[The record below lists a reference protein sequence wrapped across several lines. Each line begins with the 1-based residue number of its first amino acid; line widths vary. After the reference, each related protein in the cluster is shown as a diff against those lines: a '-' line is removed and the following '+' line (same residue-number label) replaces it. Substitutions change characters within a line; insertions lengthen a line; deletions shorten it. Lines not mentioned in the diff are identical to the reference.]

1 MNEWK
6 LNSYYSICGF
16 RNVLNMWPWH
26 GSDDLVMVSRLLIG
40 QYDMILA
47 SDWLMV
53 TTVSGCQSSI
63 SAMAGITP
71 ELIDGAVW
79 IFRQVLALSVASL
92 HFIGVASK
100 VEENVAAENIIQS
113 CVLRSQD
120 WKLISLNI
128 PPLPPVNTPPGSTW
142 LFSNEKNDFQI
153 LFKFATWPAPSSP
166 PSPTLIPFPVSVC
179 SFTAGADQVINE
191 DIDGGSDVTTQFSGK
206 WWWFALRRSEKR
218 RFTFLQNLLDRPDTT
233 WRNESNNNGSFRLSI
248 ASGRLSALTT
258 MLMTLLTSIKLGFQ
272 LLEI

>member
-1 MNEWK
+1 MGIGHHYEW
-6 LNSYYSICGF
+6 CE
-16 RNVLNMWPWH
+16 
-26 GSDDLVMVSRLLIG
+26 SRRYHSG
-40 QYDMILA
+40 RHYPDGDQRDGAHQASEASHWSGDSALA

-53 TTVSGCQSSI
+53 TSVSGCQSSI

-79 IFRQVLALSVASL
+79 IFRQVFALSVASL

-100 VEENVAAENIIQS
+100 VEENVAAANIIQS

-120 WKLISLNI
+120 WKLISLSLNI

-206 WWWFALRRSEKR
+206 WWWFALRRSEKSSFS
-218 RFTFLQNLLDRPDTT
+218 RFCKTSWTDQTLLGEMNQITT
-233 WRNESNNNGSFRLSI
+233 A
-248 ASGRLSALTT
+248 ASGFR
-258 MLMTLLTSIKLGFQ
+258 
-272 LLEI
+272 

>member
-1 MNEWK
+1 M
-6 LNSYYSICGF
+6 
-16 RNVLNMWPWH
+16 
-26 GSDDLVMVSRLLIG
+26 
-40 QYDMILA
+40 
-47 SDWLMV
+47 
-53 TTVSGCQSSI
+53 
-63 SAMAGITP
+63 
-71 ELIDGAVW
+71 
-79 IFRQVLALSVASL
+79 
-92 HFIGVASK
+92 HFIGATSK
-100 VEENVAAENIIQS
+100 VAENVAAENIIQS

-206 WWWFALRRSEKR
+206 
-218 RFTFLQNLLDRPDTT
+218 
-233 WRNESNNNGSFRLSI
+233 
-248 ASGRLSALTT
+248 
-258 MLMTLLTSIKLGFQ
+258 
-272 LLEI
+272 